1 MDKWRETV
9 DFVRLEMLLANCG
22 SEWVK
27 ICIHTETQTR
37 SQGLFIL
44 YCQFIQCKLEI
55 FFAVNFCSKKRKL
68 VIKISKCKNCLYDWL
83 KMTDFFAGD
92 CWVFAKI
99 CFFGQGFWKCYALFS
114 ILFPVSLSYSVSQIK
129 KRVPSC
135 LDKNQQYFLLMTC
148 SQEANK
154 SSAKKFIPY
163 LGSIKPWSTKI
174 EQRKCFNAE
183 IVGLSVRYLLPH
195 IDLHDFFT
203 YTAFSCPNELLLCSI
218 MYILTPLPLL
228 FVRLW
233 MKYTEKSPLLSDF
246 PQLRNAQYREKAKMY
261 RC

>member
-68 VIKISKCKNCLYDWL
+68 VIKISKCKNFLYDWL
-83 KMTDFFAGD
+83 KMTDFFVGD

-148 SQEANK
+148 SQEAK
-154 SSAKKFIPY
+154 QIFSKKIHP
-163 LGSIKPWSTKI
+163 
-174 EQRKCFNAE
+174 
-183 IVGLSVRYLLPH
+183 
-195 IDLHDFFT
+195 
-203 YTAFSCPNELLLCSI
+203 
-218 MYILTPLPLL
+218 ILRFHKT
-228 FVRLW
+228 
-233 MKYTEKSPLLSDF
+233 MEHK
-246 PQLRNAQYREKAKMY
+246 N
-261 RC
+261 

>member
-92 CWVFAKI
+92 YWVFAKI

-135 LDKNQQYFLLMTC
+135 LDKNQQYFLSMTC
-148 SQEANK
+148 SQEAKQIFSKKIHPILRFHKTMEHKNWTK
-154 SSAKKFIPY
+154 KMFQCWNRWLISSLLAPSYRFARFFHLHGIFLPKWASFVFDYVHLDTAAFVICSFMNEVHRKIAFTVRFPTAPKRTIPWE
-163 LGSIKPWSTKI
+163 G
-174 EQRKCFNAE
+174 
-183 IVGLSVRYLLPH
+183 
-195 IDLHDFFT
+195 
-203 YTAFSCPNELLLCSI
+203 
-218 MYILTPLPLL
+218 
-228 FVRLW
+228 
-233 MKYTEKSPLLSDF
+233 
-246 PQLRNAQYREKAKMY
+246 
-261 RC
+261 